1 MAETEIKK
9 GSKKSKRKKATK
21 YVVSILVMVLVTSL
35 ALYYILSG
43 DTAAIFNAL
52 GNAKAT
58 YVFIMVGLIVSAWLL
73 EGGVLTLFSKM
84 YRKKYRIYQ
93 GVLNGLIGSFF
104 SAITPFAS
112 GGQFVQVYTFSRQ
125 GIKPADSASILVM
138 TFIVSQTVIVI
149 YGTLAII
156 FGFQNTIAKMT
167 DLDFFGRK
175 VSPFIFSII
184 GYIINFFSIAS
195 LFLLSFCRPIH
206 RFVLNTVIGIGA
218 KLHLVKDPD
227 RKKAALAAQVAT
239 FRIELIRLFK
249 NSWVLLIALVLEFAK
264 FSCFNMLPYFAG
276 LSLGADMSGAF
287 LTSIWSNS
295 YVSMITTFIP
305 IPGAS
310 GGAEAGFQ
318 ILFRSIYNS
327 ESITSAA
334 NILTRCISY
343 YMSLF
348 VGLCVFT
355 FYRGSPKGEKV
366 LEYDN
371 KKTFVDLQIVSFAN
385 VVNSEHGEKPLPSLR
400 EVTIVPFTDEEDK
413 TLTCEI
419 KPEDI
424 VNSKD
429 KIDDDNFQTVH
440 IKKKKIWPWSRGK
453 GNSVQNEDQKFM
465 TTDQI
470 ARSFS
475 KLKESLVL
483 CQENLYK
490 EDDDRVSDLSK
501 KSLKNVYKEVSV
513 KEKERLEENKT
524 DTEIELA
531 IKKDLDQLKAEQEKK
546 NKRLAARA
554 AKKEAKRQIKEK
566 RATEKRK

>member
-1 MAETEIKK
+1 MAETKTKEEPKK
-9 GSKKSKRKKATK
+9 GKKKKITK
-21 YVVSILVMVLVTSL
+21 YVASILVMVLVTCL

-52 GNAKAT
+52 GNAKAI
-58 YVFIMVGLIVSAWLL
+58 YVFVMVALIVLAWLL

-84 YRKKYRIYQ
+84 YRKKYRTYQ

-167 DLDFFGRK
+167 DLDLFGWK
-175 VSPFIFSII
+175 ISPFVFSIV
-184 GYIINFFSIAS
+184 GYVINFFSIAS
-195 LFLLSFCRPIH
+195 LFLLSFCKPIH

-218 KLHLVKDPD
+218 KLHLIKDPE
-227 RKKAALAAQVAT
+227 RKKAGLAAQVAT

-249 NSWVLLIALVLEFAK
+249 NYWILLVVLVLEFGK
-264 FSCFNMLPYFAG
+264 FTCFNMLPYFAG
-276 LSLGADMSGAF
+276 LALGANMDGAF

-327 ESITSAA
+327 EYITSAA
-334 NILTRCISY
+334 NILNRCISY

-348 VGLCVFT
+348 VGLGVFI

-385 VVNSEHGEKPLPSLR
+385 AVSSEQGEKPLPSLR
-400 EVTIVPFTDEEDK
+400 EVTIVPFTDEEGK
-413 TLTCEI
+413 TLTSEM

-424 VNSKD
+424 KEAEK
-429 KIDDDNFQTVH
+429 KIDDANFQTVQV
-440 IKKKKIWPWSRGK
+440 KKKKIWPWLKGK
-453 GNSVQNEDQKFM
+453 NSHSPADDANFM
-465 TTDQI
+465 TADQI
-470 ARSFS
+470 SKSFS
-475 KLKESLVL
+475 KLKESLIFN
-483 CQENLYK
+483 QESIYK
-490 EDDDRVSDLSK
+490 EEDDEVSNLSK
-501 KSLKNVYKEVSV
+501 NWLKDVYKEVSV
-513 KEKERLEENKT
+513 KEKETQEANKT

-546 NKRLAARA
+546 NKKIAARA
-554 AKKEAKRQIKEK
+554 AKKEAKRQAKEK
-566 RATEKRK
+566 RALERRK